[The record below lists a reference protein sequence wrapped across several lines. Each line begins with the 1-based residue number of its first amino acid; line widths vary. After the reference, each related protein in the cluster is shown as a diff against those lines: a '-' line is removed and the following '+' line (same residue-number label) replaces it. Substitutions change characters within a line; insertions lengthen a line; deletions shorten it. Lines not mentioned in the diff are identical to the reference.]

1 MLHFTLKLAPD
12 LIVRSLQCFGY
23 KVDVFPK
30 FMQGESTKK
39 IWLFRGT
46 IFNSINCS
54 FDEKFDLFIEQY
66 SSPGTSLL
74 GSNRG

>member
-46 IFNSINCS
+46 ILI
-54 FDEKFDLFIEQY
+54 Q
-66 SSPGTSLL
+66 
-74 GSNRG
+74 